1 MTRASKAVEESLQRV
16 YDSHSPNNPLVFTEP
31 KPAHEDLV
39 KQIFLERARNQDS
52 QQKVEI
58 LERDKFDELT
68 EDSLSYLHSHAD
80 EQLADLSA
88 DSIASPP

>member
-1 MTRASKAVEESLQRV
+1 MSRAAKAVEESLQRV
-16 YDSHSPNNPLVFTEP
+16 YDSHSANNPLVFTEP

-39 KQIFLERARNQDS
+39 KQIFLERAREGQGR
-52 QQKVEI
+52 VEI
-58 LERDKFDELT
+58 LERDKFDELG
-68 EDSLSYLHSHAD
+68 EDSLSYLQQSNAD